1 MKLIK
6 LIIAAAFIVLL
17 CYCKMYSDKVQQAQ
31 KETERLESI
40 GYSSDW
46 AHHKAWVE
54 AGLIEKD
61 SLYQAIE
68 ED

>member
-6 LIIAAAFIVLL
+6 LIIAAAFIVVL
-17 CYCKMYSDKVQQAQ
+17 CYCKLYSDKVQQAQ
-31 KETERLESI
+31 KETKRLESI
-40 GYSSDW
+40 GYSSGW

-54 AGLIEKD
+54 SGLIERD
-61 SLYQAIE
+61 SLYDAIE